1 MGQKGVMVIIRE
13 RPSGRVEDIHH
24 DLLNNLKHNVRKPE
38 DKLTEQD
45 SRPMGRPHMTILNK
59 AEKEEDVNKC
69 LEEVQ
74 AAFEKLKQPGQK
86 AGQQKGRALGFEL
99 WEYMGGPWK
108 PLQSYWLQGEAHEED
123 MSATADKA

>member
-24 DLLNNLKHNVRKPE
+24 NLLNSLKHNVRKPE
-38 DKLTEQD
+38 DKLTDQD

-59 AEKEEDVNKC
+59 AEKEEEVSKC

-99 WEYMGGPWK
+99 
-108 PLQSYWLQGEAHEED
+108 
-123 MSATADKA
+123 